1 MSAAPP
7 LPTQKTPGWEF
18 TDLSELDLDAYAPA
32 EGGDAE
38 ARARQG
44 ACIAV
49 PGAVVAE
56 AHERYTRM
64 MVGRPHLPEVWARRI
79 FAGG

>member
-1 MSAAPP
+1 MT
-7 LPTQKTPGWEF
+7 PTA
-18 TDLSELDLDAYAPA
+18 DPA
-32 EGGDAE
+32 VRHCDGCHQDVHLCATLGDAE